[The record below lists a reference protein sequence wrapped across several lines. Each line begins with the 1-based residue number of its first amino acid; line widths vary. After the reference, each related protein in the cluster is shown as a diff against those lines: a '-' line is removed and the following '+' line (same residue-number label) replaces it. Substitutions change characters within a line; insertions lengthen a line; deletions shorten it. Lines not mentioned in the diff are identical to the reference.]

1 MLKGRTSVG
10 DPEIFYFRKNS
21 AASTLNEDDV
31 EKIDLSNY
39 GYIHLTGILP
49 ALSEDTKKATFSLIK
64 KAKKQGLFISFDPN
78 LRPQLWKSQEEMI
91 QTINELASYADLVLP
106 GQAEGKILI
115 GTDDEKEIND
125 FYLQNGASI
134 CVTKCGSKGAY
145 VSTKDGEGYMV
156 EGYKVE
162 KVVDTVG
169 AGDGFATGVV
179 TGLME
184 GLTLSEAVK
193 RGTAIG
199 AIQVMSYIANLFSLE
214 IAMLAFALVN
224 LIALALTIIYVP
236 SMPVKEKMSY
246 GSQLKILKDINL
258 WWALIAVILLNGANF
273 GVYSYLADYLERV
286 SLLSTE
292 FVSITLL
299 IFGLANILGNVIAG
313 RLLSQRP
320 LSFVGIYPFLL
331 TVLFLVMLFLGNMG
345 FVIMGIVLIWGILVG
360 CAANINQYWITR
372 VASNVPDFANAL
384 FLVATNVGTCIAAF
398 VCGIF
403 IDEFGINNVV
413 LGGILFTVF

>member
-1 MLKGRTSVG
+1 MQSGLILVGEPMGLLIAQTEGSLNNVSSYDLAVAGAEFNVAIGTARLEHKVTYMTKLGDDPFGKRITTVLKDNKIGDEFISFSKERATGFMLKGRTSVG

-39 GYIHLTGILP
+39 DYIHLTGILP

-199 AIQVMSYIANLFSLE
+199 AIQVMSRGDNEGLPTRQE
-214 IAMLAFALVN
+214 
-224 LIALALTIIYVP
+224 
-236 SMPVKEKMSY
+236 
-246 GSQLKILKDINL
+246 LKDFMNK
-258 WWALIAVILLNGANF
+258 
-273 GVYSYLADYLERV
+273 
-286 SLLSTE
+286 
-292 FVSITLL
+292 
-299 IFGLANILGNVIAG
+299 
-313 RLLSQRP
+313 
-320 LSFVGIYPFLL
+320 
-331 TVLFLVMLFLGNMG
+331 
-345 FVIMGIVLIWGILVG
+345 
-360 CAANINQYWITR
+360 
-372 VASNVPDFANAL
+372 
-384 FLVATNVGTCIAAF
+384 
-398 VCGIF
+398 
-403 IDEFGINNVV
+403 
-413 LGGILFTVF
+413 

>member
-1 MLKGRTSVG
+1 MQSGLILVGEPMGLLIAQTKGSLDSVSGYDLAVAGAEFNVAIGTARLEHKVTYMTKLGDDPFGKRITTVLKDNKIGDEFISFSKERATGFMLKGRTSVG

-21 AASTLNEDDV
+21 AASTLNED
-31 EKIDLSNY
+31 
-39 GYIHLTGILP
+39 YIHLTGILP
-49 ALSEDTKKATFSLIK
+49 ALSEDTKKAAFSLIK

-199 AIQVMSYIANLFSLE
+199 AIQVMSRGDNEGLPTRQE
-214 IAMLAFALVN
+214 
-224 LIALALTIIYVP
+224 
-236 SMPVKEKMSY
+236 
-246 GSQLKILKDINL
+246 LKDFMNK
-258 WWALIAVILLNGANF
+258 
-273 GVYSYLADYLERV
+273 
-286 SLLSTE
+286 
-292 FVSITLL
+292 
-299 IFGLANILGNVIAG
+299 
-313 RLLSQRP
+313 
-320 LSFVGIYPFLL
+320 
-331 TVLFLVMLFLGNMG
+331 
-345 FVIMGIVLIWGILVG
+345 
-360 CAANINQYWITR
+360 
-372 VASNVPDFANAL
+372 
-384 FLVATNVGTCIAAF
+384 
-398 VCGIF
+398 
-403 IDEFGINNVV
+403 
-413 LGGILFTVF
+413 